1 MQSRSGPLAE
11 CVRELKGLDHGRQ
24 RDTLS
29 GIGISKSVIAQ
40 IVSTAVE
47 KVEGVARVGGNDIAS
62 GLVSFYS

>member
-1 MQSRSGPLAE
+1 MLERTLMEDSE
-11 CVRELKGLDHGRQ
+11 I
-24 RDTLS
+24 TLS

-62 GLVSFYS
+62 CVGFYS

>member
-1 MQSRSGPLAE
+1 MEDSE
-11 CVRELKGLDHGRQ
+11 I
-24 RDTLS
+24 TLS

-62 GLVSFYS
+62 GLVSVLLVNPCNPAVQLNVKQMKMA